1 MTNGRLSKESRNRIR
16 RIIIE
21 QLKEVPEGE
30 RIKLDTKLLDD
41 LIFFKYYD
49 EEVRQQIKIPIWTGV
64 FLRKLDLS
72 ELSFENA
79 NLDVSE
85 YNEENKEY
93 FEEGA
98 ISHMDK
104 KSINEYI
111 QEYME
116 CNDKKL
122 IESDYT
128 LDFSYTNIK
137 IDFENLDINCISNCN
152 FEGVD
157 FSNIGEPD
165 IAFYSCNL
173 QKTNIKP
180 NKNIALRSC
189 NLGNNDFSNTTLDAR
204 NITDEDEKIYFC
216 NFKNTG
222 LNIIYKFDLDEN
234 SKKSYEEIEKIE
246 KIKGYAELQEI
257 DDKIRKV
264 HEIYGSEVHHYNE
277 LYYAEELKKLI
288 EMGYLDGCYLNG
300 KLIDSKKYEKDIIA
314 RITSSIEEQKNNFKK

>member
-1 MTNGRLSKESRNRIR
+1 MANGRLNKESRNRIR

-30 RIKLDTKLLDD
+30 RIKLDIKLLDD

-49 EEVRQQIKIPIWTGV
+49 KEMEQQIKIPIWTGV

-85 YNEENKEY
+85 YDEEKKEY

-98 ISHMDK
+98 VSYMDK

-116 CNDKKL
+116 CNEKKL
-122 IESDYT
+122 IESQYT

-137 IDFENLDINCISNCN
+137 IDFENLYINCISNCN
-152 FEGVD
+152 LEGVD
-157 FSNIGEPD
+157 LSHIVKTKMG
-165 IAFYSCNL
+165 IYSSNL
-173 QKTNIKP
+173 QKTNIKL
-180 NKNIALRSC
+180 NKDVVVFTCDLE
-189 NLGNNDFSNTTLDAR
+189 NNDFSNTTIDAR
-204 NITDEDEKIYFC
+204 NIMNLDEEIYCC
-216 NFKNTG
+216 NLKNTG

-234 SKKSYEEIEKIE
+234 SKKAYEEIEKITE
-246 KIKGYAELQEI
+246 PEGSEERRSKILN
-257 DDKIRKV
+257 IRKMYGDEFQ
-264 HEIYGSEVHHYNE
+264 HEYE
-277 LYYAEELKKLI
+277 LHCAETLKELI

-300 KLIDSKKYEKDIIA
+300 RLIDSKKYEDDIIA
-314 RITSSIEEQKNNFKK
+314 QITSSIEEQKKKIKK